1 MSTAYAVPLSPTAF
15 AMGKLYIEGVFLMQK
30 QIKATISVRNLAL
43 MGVLVAFQ
51 FILTRFLGIPISPGK
66 RISFAF
72 LPVAFAGYT
81 MGPIPAAMIN
91 GVADILGALLVPQ
104 GGSIHLGFTL
114 TAVFSG
120 LLYGLFL
127 YHKNVKI
134 IHLILAHIF
143 VMVLCQWGLNNI
155 WLSHMRGIS
164 FFASWAS
171 RFWVDLIKLPADMI
185 LIDAIFHFANS
196 MPKNL
201 LAN

>member
-1 MSTAYAVPLSPTAF
+1 
-15 AMGKLYIEGVFLMQK
+15 MQK
-30 QIKATISVRNLAL
+30 QIKATISVRNLTL

-72 LPVAFAGYT
+72 LPIAFAGYA
-81 MGPIPAAMIN
+81 MGPISAAMVN

-104 GGSIHLGFTL
+104 GGTIHFGFTL
-114 TAVFSG
+114 TAVLSG
-120 LLYGLFL
+120 LIYGICLYR
-127 YHKNVKI
+127 KNVNLFRFI
-134 IHLILAHIF
+134 IAHIL
-143 VMVLCQWGLNNI
+143 VMVLCNWGLNNL

-171 RFWVDLIKLPADMI
+171 RFWVDLIKLPADII
-185 LIDAIFHFANS
+185 LLGAVFHITNR

-201 LAN
+201 LPEDLKRN